1 MNDKR
6 AEYIDNLESQLRRA
20 ALAKTFV
27 ESTDGQYVID
37 YINTLV
43 SSLTN
48 QILNSR
54 KSELEYVELRAQVD
68 ILRKLQAVMTVQ
80 ANDDVLLKL
89 REKIELAKV
98 ED

>member
-1 MNDKR
+1 MKDKR
-6 AEYIDNLESQLRRA
+6 TEYIDNLEGQLRKA
-20 ALAKTFV
+20 SLAKTFV
-27 ESTDGQYVID
+27 EITDGQYVID

-54 KSELEYVELRAQVD
+54 KTHEEYIELRAQVD

-89 REKIELAKV
+89 REKIELAKA